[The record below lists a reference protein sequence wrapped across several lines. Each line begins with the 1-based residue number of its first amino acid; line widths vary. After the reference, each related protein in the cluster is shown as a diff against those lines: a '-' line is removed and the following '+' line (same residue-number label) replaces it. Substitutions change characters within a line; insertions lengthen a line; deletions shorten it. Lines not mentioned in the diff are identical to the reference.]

1 MKTLNTKPSYYLP
14 DKANRVGGFELLPT
28 QLLLPNITTQP
39 IDGFSQNTWIGR
51 TDPSYYDGL
60 STPTNNTINLLPGTE
75 FSLAIGLSI
84 DDPTTLNR
92 YPYDIVVNL
101 QPTFK
106 WKKDDQYLP
115 KYNSQN
121 NGRGVQTLVVSAVDC
136 GVDTSGTYMCEITN
150 GYGTVETEPV
160 VINVINVDT
169 HPLLYKN
176 LILNGDGN
184 LDGWT
189 SDFDIKTV
197 AFVKDIYKSK
207 NFGSYR
213 LVDDYMILPT
223 LDENN
228 ALIAETAKENPNF
241 YFCIDGGY
249 NLFPS
254 ILKKKGITN
263 IAAGSIRLAE
273 LSSAN
278 DSDYL
283 TAGPL
288 LPQIIP
294 NEDYDYNSGK
304 SQYAG
309 FFPGP
314 YAIDNYN
321 QNQNLIG
328 LAREFSEA
336 PNYYFTRDKIK
347 FEKFGGSNVV
357 KMSQTIDVAELA
369 DMIDGNVYGV
379 SDVQGQFF
387 AYIGAGITGYDVS
400 YVDRKNRTNTL
411 IGYGVTPEQ
420 LATALFDYE
429 KYPTPRYNNLANLY
443 LNTVDAAIK
452 TRSSLDN
459 LVNVI
464 VKIYQ
469 NPEQFIEDLIAE
481 EEDEEKK
488 KDRRNKFIGNAIGI
502 AVGVQAAI
510 AGAVVGTFLGGNVGL
525 VTGASTGTA
534 IGLAVGEGITNILDK
549 QDGSPQEPGIF
560 EVEVIKYIKTFEPN
574 YSGLIREMAL
584 DKFSG
589 IQDAF
594 TKRESANSDTN
605 IEVTP
610 RVDDQTEVVIEYLD
624 AAGVILDNVVID
636 GPTAR
641 EVWAV
646 KEKVY
651 FPLTQFTIDNFLI
664 KNNNKVT
671 VFDQVYYKPA
681 TIKEIKE
688 LNSSR
693 LSIMLRSKFDFGYG
707 GAYPTID
714 TWWIAEN
721 KRYTHVIDRGAA
733 AMFGVENTQTIPT
746 GTRSIK
752 ITVYFKHLSG
762 VDKDISP
769 ELKGWESQEI
779 YDRDYKQDDL
789 VSSQLSPYGNPR
801 CGITKMKFT
810 LSANSFKAS
819 SNYLSYF
826 LPPQKDTVLGKALN
840 GYLNSNYYNLDL
852 KAEPLYQN
860 IITPFNSGVP
870 SVPQSNELNTVN
882 VPPPTTA
889 LSQPPTTGINQ
900 SGTYGNI
907 GIGGV

>member
-1 MKTLNTKPSYYLP
+1 MKTLNTKPSYYLL

-28 QLLLPNITTQP
+28 QLLLPNITVQP
-39 IDGFSQNTWIGR
+39 IDGFSQDTWITTVESEIGDIVPLYINPIDA
-51 TDPSYYDGL
+51 TIVMLPNTQFSLFVGL
-60 STPTNNTINLLPGTE
+60 ST
-75 FSLAIGLSI
+75 
-84 DDPTTLNR
+84 DDTSSLNR
-92 YPYDIVVNL
+92 YPYDIVANL
-101 QPTFK
+101 VPTFK
-106 WKKDDQYLP
+106 WKKDDGYLF
-115 KYNSQN
+115 KYNAQN
-121 NGRGVQTLVVSAVDC
+121 NGKGVQTLTINSAECTLDIS
-136 GVDTSGTYMCEITN
+136 GVYVCEITN

-160 VINVINVDT
+160 TINVINVDN

-189 SDFDIKTV
+189 SDFDIKT
-197 AFVKDIYKSK
+197 ATFVKDIYKSK

-213 LVDDYMILPT
+213 LVDDYMILPS

-228 ALIAETAKENPNF
+228 APTTETVKENPNF

-254 ILKKKGITN
+254 ILKKKGVSN
-263 IAAGSIRLAE
+263 IAAGSIRLAD
-273 LSSAN
+273 LTSAA

-294 NEDYDYNSGK
+294 NEDYDYNTGN

-328 LAREFSEA
+328 LAREFSET
-336 PNYYFTRDKIK
+336 PSLYFTRDKIK
-347 FEKFGGSNVV
+347 FEKFGGTNVV
-357 KMSQTIDVAELA
+357 KMSQTIDVSEAANL
-369 DMIDGNVYGV
+369 IDGNVYGV
-379 SDVQGQFF
+379 TGLQGQFF
-387 AYIGAGITGYDVS
+387 AYVGAGITGYDVS
-400 YVDRKNRTNTL
+400 YVDRKNQINTL

-420 LATALFDYE
+420 LATALFNYE

-464 VKIYQ
+464 VKIYT
-469 NPEQFIEDLIAE
+469 NPEQFIEDVIAE

-488 KDRRNKFIGNAIGI
+488 RDRRNQLA
-502 AVGVQAAI
+502 
-510 AGAVVGTFLGGNVGL
+510 AGALVAFAGVAGL
-525 VTGASTGTA
+525 VT
-534 IGLAVGEGITNILDK
+534 AVFIETFD
-549 QDGSPQEPGIF
+549 SPAQEPGIF
-560 EVEVIKYIKTFEPN
+560 EIEVIKYIKTFEPI

-584 DKFSG
+584 DKFNG
-589 IQDAF
+589 IRDAF

-605 IEVTP
+605 IIVTP

-624 AAGVILDNVVID
+624 AAGVVLDNVVID

-671 VFDQVYYKPA
+671 IFDQVYYKP
-681 TIKEIKE
+681 TVFKEDI
-688 LNSSR
+688 NSTR
-693 LSIMLRSKFDFGYG
+693 FRTMLRSKFDFGYG

-733 AMFGVENTQTIPT
+733 AMFGVENTQTIPV
-746 GTRSIK
+746 GTRSVK

-762 VDKDISP
+762 VDKDPSP
-769 ELKGWESQEI
+769 ELKGWESQDI
-779 YDRDYKQDDL
+779 YDRDYKQDEL
-789 VSSQLSPYGNPR
+789 TNTQLESYGNPR

-810 LSANSFKAS
+810 LGINTIVQNDKF
-819 SNYLSYF
+819 LSYY
-826 LPPQKDTVLGKALN
+826 LPPLKDTVLGKAL
-840 GYLNSNYYNLDL
+840 SNYNKVNYYDIDL
-852 KAEPLYQN
+852 QSEPLYRT
-860 IITPFNSGVP
+860 ITTKYNSGLPFV
-870 SVPQSNELNTVN
+870 SQSNKFTEVS
-882 VPPPTTA
+882 VSPQITA
-889 LSQPPTTGINQ
+889 LSVPPTD
-900 SGTYGNI
+900 
-907 GIGGV
+907 